1 VVLTSAALREVR
13 RLPPDAAARVRGPLR
28 ALAANPRPPG
38 AAQLAGSR
46 FGRVRVADLRILYVI
61 DDEAR
66 VVRVDRVVR
75 RAESTYRRLR

>member
-1 VVLTSAALREVR
+1 LTSAAQREVL

-28 ALAANPRPPG
+28 ALAANPQPPG
-38 AAQLAGSR
+38 AIQLTGSR
-46 FGRVRVADLRILYVI
+46 FWRVRVGDLRIVYVI